1 MRFEKVL
8 LVLHQEQEEHRLR
21 PVTNTLNEVGM
32 KKSSYKEYGTNSM
45 QNNVM
50 IDPLTGRKMQLALQ
64 NGFCTFEST
73 SLPDESK
80 FTVLTPKPGSY
91 QKGLTFG
98 GNMLECALK
107 HQGDLSAKQDA
118 SNRHYFNDNII
129 GSAKSSRND
138 RCSGENKAYVGDFF
152 KEWVNPVF
160 GVAKDTELEA
170 QIESTLPRPKKLAGE
185 TQGFQLSKEL
195 LQDIAVIGQVDYKFI
210 ACKVS
215 TKTKSSEKN
224 YLLLVDQHAAHERIR
239 LENLQNEFLQD
250 LHGSA
255 DKKAIGSKKLVPP
268 FELSLTFPQD
278 QCLRSFKDAFAKIGV
293 RFSIQNETALDEM
306 IYVSI
311 LITELPK
318 IFVKS
323 TNPMSCETETFLES
337 STLKAMF
344 YEHINKYKK
353 SSFTISVIP
362 PVINNVLSSFACH
375 GAIRFGDA
383 LTLAECKSIIGSLA
397 RCKLPFQCA
406 HGRPSIAPLLDLNST
421 QQLVSREGVQKPM
434 LWKLR
439 Q

>member
-1 MRFEKVL
+1 
-8 LVLHQEQEEHRLR
+8 
-21 PVTNTLNEVGM
+21 M
-32 KKSSYKEYGTNSM
+32 KKKSHKEYASNSM
-45 QNNVM
+45 QNNGM
-50 IDPLTGRKMQLALQ
+50 IDPLTGRKMQTLK
-64 NGFCTFEST
+64 NGFSTFEST
-73 SLPDESK
+73 SLPDECK
-80 FTVLTPKPGSY
+80 FTVLTSKPGSC
-91 QKGLTFG
+91 QMESNFG

-107 HQGDLSAKQDA
+107 HQGDLSAKREI
-118 SNRHYFNDNII
+118 SNKHHFNDKIV
-129 GSAKSSRND
+129 GYAKSRGND
-138 RCSGENKAYVGDFF
+138 SCSGKDETYVGDFF

-170 QIESTLPRPKKLAGE
+170 QIKSTLPRPKKLAGE
-185 TQGFQLSKEL
+185 TQGFQLTKEL
-195 LQDIAVIGQVDYKFI
+195 LQDIDVIGQVDYKFI

-215 TKTKSSEKN
+215 KKNKSSEKN

-239 LENLQNEFLQD
+239 LENLQSEFVQD

-255 DKKAIGSKKLVPP
+255 DKKTSGSKKLVPP

-278 QCLRSFKDAFAKIGV
+278 QCLLRSFQDAFAKIGV
-293 RFSIQNETALDEM
+293 RFAIQNETALDETM
-306 IYVSI
+306 YVSI
-311 LITELPK
+311 LITELPT

-344 YEHINKYKK
+344 YEHINTYKK
-353 SSFTISVIP
+353 SSFTVSVIP
-362 PVINNVLSSFACH
+362 PAINNVLCSFACH

-406 HGRPSIAPLLDLNST
+406 HGRPSIAPLLDLKST

-439 Q
+439 H